1 MLSGMRVV
9 VCGGG
14 IGGLALA
21 QGLVRRGLEVVVLER
36 DEDLAQTGGY
46 KLHLAPA
53 PVRAL
58 ADLLPADQMGELL
71 DRAVRTTGFT
81 LAVRDHRARLLVRA
95 REDEQGQSVDVD
107 RITLRRALA
116 AGLGDRLRLG
126 QQCAR
131 YTESGNGAHVEL
143 ASGERVVG
151 DVVVIAEGA
160 GSRLARQLAGARTCS
175 STGLVGVAGRT
186 LVSDLP
192 QRAQQI
198 VREDPLLAFGPGG
211 VGLFASWHA
220 PGAGSGALTPPM
232 VIWGMLTVASRPP
245 AGASEDLARAA
256 AGLLARA
263 RWAPGLVDLPRH
275 AAPGTVASFPL
286 LAADPGRIAPWVPRR
301 VTAMGDAAHA
311 MPPTGGQGAATA
323 ILDAHQHTTVLAETA
338 EGQRELGPALQAA
351 AHEMRTRS
359 ATAVR
364 ESLAPVRWI
373 KASAHPAGTAATT
386 LAMPAAAGIAALARS
401 LRGAVR

>member
-1 MLSGMRVV
+1 MRVV

-21 QGLVRRGLEVVVLER
+21 QGLVRRGVEVVVLER
-36 DEDLAQTGGY
+36 DEDLAETGGY

-53 PVRAL
+53 PLRAL
-58 ADLLPADQMGELL
+58 RDLLPAGQMGELL
-71 DRAVRTTGFT
+71 ARSVRTTGFT

-95 REDEQGQSVDVD
+95 REDEEGQSVDVD

-116 AGLGDRLRLG
+116 DGLGDRLRLG
-126 QQCAR
+126 QQCVR
-131 YTESGNGAHVEL
+131 YAESGDAAHVEL

-192 QRAQQI
+192 QRARE
-198 VREDPLLAFGPGG
+198 VVSEDPLLAFGPGG
-211 VGLFASWHA
+211 IGLFASWHA
-220 PGAGSGALTPPM
+220 PAAGSGAYMPPV
-232 VIWGMLTVASRPP
+232 VIWGLLTVASRPP
-245 AGASEDLARAA
+245 AGVSEELARVA
-256 AGLLARA
+256 AGLLARG

-286 LAADPGRIAPWVPRR
+286 LAADPGRIAAWVPRR
-301 VTAMGDAAHA
+301 VTAIGDAAHA

-323 ILDAHQHTTVLAETA
+323 ILDAHHHTAVLAEVEQA
-338 EGQRELGPALQAA
+338 QQELGPALQAA
-351 AHEMRTRS
+351 AHEMRSRS

-364 ESLAPVRWI
+364 ESVAPVRWI
-373 KASAHPAGTAATT
+373 KASAHPAGAAATT
-386 LAMPAAAGIAALARS
+386 LALPVAAGDAALAR
-401 LRGAVR
+401 GVRRIVR

>member
-1 MLSGMRVV
+1 MRVV

-21 QGLVRRGLEVVVLER
+21 QGLARRGVEVVVVER

-53 PVRAL
+53 PLRAL
-58 ADLLPADQMGELL
+58 AELLPAAQMGELL
-71 DRAVRTTGFT
+71 DRSMRTTGFT

-95 REDEQGQSVDVD
+95 REDEEGQSMDVD

-116 AGLGDRLRLG
+116 DGLGDRLRLG
-126 QQCAR
+126 QECVR
-131 YTESGNGAHVEL
+131 YGESGEGAHVEL
-143 ASGERVVG
+143 ASGERVAG

-175 STGLVGVAGRT
+175 ATGLVGVAGRT

-192 QRAQQI
+192 QRAQQV

-220 PGAGSGALTPPM
+220 PGTGSGALMPPV
-232 VIWGMLTVASRPP
+232 VIWGVLTVAFRPP
-245 AGASEDLARAA
+245 AGTSEDLARAA
-256 AGLLARA
+256 AGLLGRR

-275 AAPGTVASFPL
+275 AARGTVASFPL
-286 LAADPGRIAPWVPRR
+286 LGADPGRIAPWVPRR
-301 VTAMGDAAHA
+301 VTAIGDAAHA

-323 ILDAHQHTTVLAETA
+323 IRDAHQHTTLLAEA
-338 EGQRELGPALQAA
+338 ALGQRELGPALQTA

-364 ESLAPVRWI
+364 ESLAPVHWI
-373 KASAHPAGTAATT
+373 KASAHPAGAAATT
-386 LAMPAAAGIAALARS
+386 LALPVAAGIAALARVAKGVA
-401 LRGAVR
+401 R